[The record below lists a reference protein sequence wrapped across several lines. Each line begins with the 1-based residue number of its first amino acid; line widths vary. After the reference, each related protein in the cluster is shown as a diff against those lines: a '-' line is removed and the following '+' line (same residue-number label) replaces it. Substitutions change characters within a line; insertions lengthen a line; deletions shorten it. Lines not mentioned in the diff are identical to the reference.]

1 MIRPGILGVL
11 YKGVLS
17 TYTVQVYR
25 RVLGTF
31 HEAFSKGRLPKWR
44 LPKCANSQAA
54 TSQWLG

>member
-25 RVLGTF
+25 RIKYVHCTGIQ
-31 HEAFSKGRLPKWR
+31 KD
-44 LPKCANSQAA
+44 
-54 TSQWLG
+54 